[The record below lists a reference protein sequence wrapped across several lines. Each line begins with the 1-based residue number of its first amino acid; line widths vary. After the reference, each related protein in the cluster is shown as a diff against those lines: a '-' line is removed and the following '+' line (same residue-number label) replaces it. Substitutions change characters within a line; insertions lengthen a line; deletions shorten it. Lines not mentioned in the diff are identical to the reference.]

1 MDLQYDDHAPSVIA
15 HYGLKR
21 VGKEL
26 HGACPECGGKDRF
39 WIFRKADGGL
49 GVNCRQCGDFKAI
62 FDRMRDDGVLP
73 KWQSEPINCK
83 HKEWLVT
90 DTYIDKKGFSE
101 QLVGGAFL
109 VGKTLCVP
117 MIDLETGA
125 NLGIQRIEPNGEKRF
140 AKGSETANAIHEIGI
155 LTDIAYAVEGWASGH
170 ALHLATGR
178 QVFVC
183 FSADGLAKKA
193 ARIKHPNV
201 IVAADNDD
209 VGRKAAKA
217 SGRPW
222 VAPEAEGADW
232 WDVWHQ
238 GGSEAVK
245 AQLESQSSS
254 SSSPQEIEPK
264 PFCLR
269 PTQDIPPRQW
279 LYGRQF
285 IRGFLSLTVAPGGLG
300 KSSMLIAECLSMV
313 SGKPILGIAPARPL
327 NVWVWNGEDP
337 YEETER
343 RIAAA
348 CSHYGL
354 SAADLGGRLR
364 MDSGRDLPIA
374 LASYASGK
382 VDINAGQASE
392 LVKALQKAEI
402 DVLIIDPFV
411 TSHQVPENDT
421 TGMNAVVATF
431 RNIASKANCAIEL
444 VHHVSK
450 NGAMNAQD
458 LGIYASRGAGAVIDG
473 VRVARQLIRMTQDQA
488 EKFGVEKPSDYFSV
502 NSGKA
507 NLAPLEKVEW
517 RQMISVPLHNG
528 SDLWPEGD
536 WVGVCSPW
544 TPPDAFDGVQVR
556 DLKAVQDAIDALDEP
571 PAFSSRAHK
580 WVGYVIA
587 KVLGLDVGEVG
598 SEKRDRET
606 KQNSARA
613 RIGTMINTWIKS
625 EAMLVEEVYSSRD
638 SRNIKVVVVGER
650 VTSVDLNP

>member
-1 MDLQYDDHAPSVIA
+1 MSMTYEQFIAAFPPAAKPSRSAVDATWLPALPTGDWNTERLKLIRSGQAWHTPVLELVGSLVQKGVSDEVILALAPSLTWEGYTVDQTIA
-15 HYGLKR
+15 
-21 VGKEL
+21 EL
-26 HGACPECGGKDRF
+26 RPMISGAR
-39 WIFRKADGGL
+39 A
-49 GVNCRQCGDFKAI
+49 
-62 FDRMRDDGVLP
+62 
-73 KWQSEPINCK
+73 
-83 HKEWLVT
+83 
-90 DTYIDKKGFSE
+90 KGFADATTE
-101 QLVGGAFL
+101 PLQGV
-109 VGKTLCVP
+109 
-117 MIDLETGA
+117 IDPA
-125 NLGIQRIEPNGEKRF
+125 
-140 AKGSETANAIHEIGI
+140 
-155 LTDIAYAVEGWASGH
+155 
-170 ALHLATGR
+170 
-178 QVFVC
+178 
-183 FSADGLAKKA
+183 
-193 ARIKHPNV
+193 
-201 IVAADNDD
+201 
-209 VGRKAAKA
+209 
-217 SGRPW
+217 
-222 VAPEAEGADW
+222 
-232 WDVWHQ
+232 
-238 GGSEAVK
+238 
-245 AQLESQSSS
+245 
-254 SSSPQEIEPK
+254 SSPHHIEPK

-279 LYGRQF
+279 LYGRHF

-327 NVWVWNGEDP
+327 SVWIWNGEDP
-337 YEETER
+337 REETER

-348 CSHYGL
+348 CSHFGL
-354 SAADLGGRLR
+354 SEADLGGRLH

-382 VDINAGQASE
+382 VGINAGQASE

-421 TGMNAVVATF
+421 TAMNAVVATF

-450 NGAMNAQD
+450 NGAMNSQEM
-458 LGIYASRGAGAVIDG
+458 GIYASRGAGAVIDG
-473 VRVARQLIRMTQDQA
+473 VRAARQLIRMTQDQA

-536 WVGVCSPW
+536 SVGVCSPW

-571 PAFSSRAHK
+571 PAFSDNAQR
-580 WVGYVIA
+580 WVGFVVA

-598 SEKRDRET
+598 SKKDDRDS
-606 KQNSARA
+606 KQNLARA
-613 RIGTMINTWIKS
+613 RIRTMIKTWIKS
-625 EAMLVEEVYSSRD
+625 EALKVEEAYSSRD
-638 SRNIKVVVVGER
+638 GRKTPIVLVGER
-650 VTSVDLNP
+650 VTAADLNP